1 MPHEDSKRPQI
12 TPLTQIIGSGTARDP
27 ETHAIIGAA
36 MEVHR
41 TLGPGF
47 LEVVYQRAL
56 TIEFELRGVSYQK
69 ESDIHVYYK
78 QRPLGVAY
86 RADFVCFGNVLVELK
101 ALPRLT
107 SIEEAQVINYL
118 VASRLPKALLLNF
131 GTASLQYK
139 RFAGRPQ
146 ISQIVP
152 DKLSV

>member
-1 MPHEDSKRPQI
+1 MER
-12 TPLTQIIGSGTARDP
+12 IIGSRNDQDP
-27 ETHAIIGAA
+27 ETYAIIGAA

-56 TIEFELRGVSYQK
+56 GIELGVQGVPHQK
-69 ESDIHVYYK
+69 ESEIHVYYK
-78 QRPLGVAY
+78 QTPLGVGY
-86 RADFVCFGNVLVELK
+86 RADFVCFGSVLVELK

-131 GTASLQYK
+131 GTPSLQYK